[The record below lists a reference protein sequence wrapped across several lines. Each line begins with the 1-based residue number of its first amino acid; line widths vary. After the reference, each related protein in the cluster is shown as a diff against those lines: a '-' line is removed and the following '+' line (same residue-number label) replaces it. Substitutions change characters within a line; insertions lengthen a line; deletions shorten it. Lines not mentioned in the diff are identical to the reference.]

1 MFFRCNKYFVE
12 CKEKVEDFFSH
23 DVLSPPNILA
33 ELLIDVV
40 IYRSHMISLFDIG
53 GRTFQFDTP
62 LTVGVTK
69 EVRKTININ
78 KAIYTCGK

>member
-1 MFFRCNKYFVE
+1 MFFRCNKYCVE

-23 DVLSPPNILA
+23 DILSPPNILA

-53 GRTFQFDTP
+53 GRTF
-62 LTVGVTK
+62 
-69 EVRKTININ
+69 
-78 KAIYTCGK
+78 